1 MAEKK
6 QSTKTAETKKKA
18 QPAKAQADD
27 QAADD
32 AANSSGSN
40 KSAETSGGK
49 AKEKAVSE
57 LVGIL
62 AERTGLPKNKTKEFV
77 EAYAELLVEELQ
89 STGSVQLAGIGKLKV
104 NERAARQGRNPSTGA
119 AITIAAS
126 KQIKFAGGKQFK
138 DRFK

>member
-1 MAEKK
+1 MADKK
-6 QSTKTAETKKKA
+6 QSTKIAETKKKA
-18 QPAKAQADD
+18 EPAKAQAEDR
-27 QAADD
+27 AND
-32 AANSSGSN
+32 ASN
-40 KSAETSGGK
+40 GKPAEASGGK
-49 AKEKAVSE
+49 QKEKAVSE

-62 AERTGLPKNKTKEFV
+62 AERTGLPKNKAKEFV

-89 STGSVQLAGIGKLKV
+89 STGSVQVAGIGKLKV
-104 NERAARQGRNPSTGA
+104 NERGERQGRNPSTGA